1 MLVRPASV
9 SLTVRRPSV
18 IGTKRII
25 TGDAKRRAVI
35 AMQEFDVLVIGG
47 GASGLRAAI
56 AAKRA
61 GASVGLVSKVH
72 PLRTN
77 SAIAQGGLNAP
88 LGKDDSPDSLAADT
102 LVAGDELGDRE
113 VVKTFGREAGKEV
126 TWLERMGVP
135 FNRDKEGR
143 LDLRGFGS
151 NSRNR
156 TCYADDRTGHIV
168 LQVLHEQFQR
178 EKIPSFEEWYVT
190 SLVVDGGSCIG
201 AIALGLRP
209 GKLESFSAR
218 SLILATGGLARL
230 YLPSTASLGTTG
242 DGQSLAYEAGA
253 RLMDMEMIQF
263 HPLVFPKK
271 QGLLVTEATLSAG
284 AVIVDQ
290 KGQAIP
296 DLRGL
301 PRHKICLAVHH
312 AMQNGGGSVSLDLR
326 PIGKEILR
334 GHFPQTQELLRTV
347 AGLDATKD
355 LVPIRPLA
363 HRSIGGIETNATGE
377 TSVPGLFAVG
387 ECACNGLNG
396 AGRLAGNAL
405 TEAVVFGKMAGE
417 AAANHAK
424 AGSKKSFPAAKVTD
438 EEHQLARIIS
448 AESSKDSLAKIHTEL
463 GHLMNEKVGLM
474 RSGTGLQEAL
484 AQIQNLKGRYS
495 KLRVKNSSKIYN
507 YELISYLE
515 LGSML
520 TLAEVMAM
528 AAGARTESR
537 GAHQRTDF
545 PERDDSNWKSHTVVS
560 FSGGSAQLQKKPVS
574 AG

>member
-1 MLVRPASV
+1 
-9 SLTVRRPSV
+9 
-18 IGTKRII
+18 
-25 TGDAKRRAVI
+25 
-35 AMQEFDVLVIGG
+35 MQEFDVLVIGG

-61 GASVGLVSKVH
+61 GASVGLISKVH

-88 LGKDDSPDSLAADT
+88 LGKDDSPDSFAADT
-102 LVAGDELGDRE
+102 FLAGDELCDRD
-113 VVKTFGREAGKEV
+113 VVKAFTQEASKEV
-126 TWLERMGVP
+126 IGLERMGVP

-156 TCYADDRTGHIV
+156 TCYADDRTGYIV

-178 EKIPSFEEWYVT
+178 EQIPSFEEWFVT
-190 SLVVDGGSCIG
+190 SLVVEGGICLG
-201 AIALGLRP
+201 AIALGLRN
-209 GKLESFSAR
+209 GKLDSFSAR
-218 SLILATGGLARL
+218 SIILASGGFTRF

-271 QGLLVTEATLSAG
+271 QGLLITEATLNAG
-284 AVIVDQ
+284 ALIVNQ
-290 KGQAIP
+290 KGESIT
-296 DLRGL
+296 DLKGM
-301 PRHKICLAVHH
+301 PRHKICLSIHH
-312 AMQNGGGSVSLDLR
+312 AMQNGGGVVSLDLR
-326 PIGKEILR
+326 PIGKEKLR
-334 GHFPQTQELLRTV
+334 GYFPQTQELLRTV
-347 AGLDATKD
+347 AGLDVTKD

-363 HRSIGGIETNATGE
+363 HRPIGGIETNAAGE

-405 TEAVVFGKMAGE
+405 TEAVVFGRRAGE
-417 AAANHAK
+417 TAAKHAT
-424 AGSKKSFPAAKVTD
+424 AGSKKSFPTVKVAD
-438 EEHQLARIIS
+438 EEKQLARIIS
-448 AESSKDSLAKIHTEL
+448 AESSTDSLGKIHSEL
-463 GHLMNEKVGLM
+463 GHLMNEKVGLI

-484 AQIQNLKGRYS
+484 GQIQNLKDRYS
-495 KLRVKNSSKIYN
+495 RLRVKNPSRIYN
-507 YELISYLE
+507 YELTSYLE

-520 TLAEVMAM
+520 TLAEVVAS
-528 AAGARTESR
+528 AARARAESR
-537 GAHQRTDF
+537 GAHQRADF
-545 PERDDSNWKSHTVVS
+545 SERDDTNWKSHTLVS
-560 FSGGSAQLQKKPVS
+560 LVGGSGQPQKKPVA

>member
-1 MLVRPASV
+1 
-9 SLTVRRPSV
+9 
-18 IGTKRII
+18 
-25 TGDAKRRAVI
+25 
-35 AMQEFDVLVIGG
+35 MQEFDVLVIGG

-61 GASVGLVSKVH
+61 GASVGLISKVH

-88 LGKDDSPDSLAADT
+88 LGKDDSPDSFAADT
-102 LVAGDELGDRE
+102 FRAGDELCDRD
-113 VVKTFGREAGKEV
+113 VVKAFTQEASKEV
-126 TWLERMGVP
+126 IWLERMGVP

-143 LDLRGFGS
+143 LDLRSFGS

-156 TCYADDRTGHIV
+156 TCYADDRTGYIV

-178 EKIPSFEEWYVT
+178 EQIPSFEEWFVT
-190 SLVVDGGSCIG
+190 SLVVEGGTCLG
-201 AIALGLRP
+201 AIALGLRN
-209 GKLESFSAR
+209 GKLDSFSAR
-218 SLILATGGLARL
+218 SIILASGGLTRF

-271 QGLLVTEATLSAG
+271 QGLLITEAVLNAG
-284 AVIVDQ
+284 AIIVDQ
-290 KGQAIP
+290 KGESVT
-296 DLRGL
+296 DLKGM
-301 PRHKICLAVHH
+301 PRHKICLSIHH
-312 AMQNGGGSVSLDLR
+312 AMQNGGGGVSLDLR
-326 PIGKEILR
+326 PIGKEKLR
-334 GHFPQTQELLRTV
+334 GYFPQTQELLRTV
-347 AGLDATKD
+347 AGLDITKE

-363 HRSIGGIETNATGE
+363 HRPIGGIETNAAGE

-405 TEAVVFGKMAGE
+405 TEAVVFGRRAGE
-417 AAANHAK
+417 TAAKHATV
-424 AGSKKSFPAAKVTD
+424 GSKKSFPTAKVA
-438 EEHQLARIIS
+438 EEEKQLARIIS
-448 AESSKDSLAKIHTEL
+448 AESSTDSLGKIHSEL
-463 GHLMNEKVGLM
+463 GHLMNEKVGLI

-484 AQIQNLKGRYS
+484 SQIQSLKDRYS
-495 KLRVKNSSKIYN
+495 KLRVKNPSKIYN
-507 YELISYLE
+507 YELTSYLE

-520 TLAEVMAM
+520 TLAEIVAS
-528 AAGARTESR
+528 AARARTESR
-537 GAHQRTDF
+537 GAHQRADF
-545 PERDDSNWKSHTVVS
+545 SERDDTNWKSHTLVS
-560 FSGGSAQLQKKPVS
+560 LGVGSGQPQKKPVA

>member
-1 MLVRPASV
+1 
-9 SLTVRRPSV
+9 
-18 IGTKRII
+18 
-25 TGDAKRRAVI
+25 
-35 AMQEFDVLVIGG
+35 MQEFDVLVIGG

-88 LGKDDSPDSLAADT
+88 LGKDDSPDSFAADT
-102 LVAGDELGDRE
+102 FLAGDELCDRD
-113 VVKTFGREAGKEV
+113 VVKAFTQEASKEV
-126 TWLERMGVP
+126 IWLERMGVP

-143 LDLRGFGS
+143 LGLRGFGS
-151 NSRNR
+151 NNRNR
-156 TCYADDRTGHIV
+156 TCYADDRTGYIV

-178 EKIPSFEEWYVT
+178 EQIPSFEEWFVT
-190 SLVVDGGSCIG
+190 SLVVEGGICLG
-201 AIALGLRP
+201 AIALGLRN
-209 GKLESFSAR
+209 GKLDSFSAR
-218 SLILATGGLARL
+218 SIILASGGFTRC

-271 QGLLVTEATLSAG
+271 QGLLITEAALNAG
-284 AVIVDQ
+284 ALIVTQ
-290 KGQAIP
+290 KGESIT
-296 DLRGL
+296 DLKGM
-301 PRHKICLAVHH
+301 PRHKICLSIHH
-312 AMQNGGGSVSLDLR
+312 AMQNGGGVLSLDLR
-326 PIGKEILR
+326 PIGKEKLR
-334 GHFPQTQELLRTV
+334 DFFPQTQELLRTV

-355 LVPIRPLA
+355 TVPIRPLA
-363 HRSIGGIETNATGE
+363 HRPIGGIETNAAGE

-405 TEAVVFGKMAGE
+405 TEAVVFGRRAGE
-417 AAANHAK
+417 TAAKHAT
-424 AGSKKSFPAAKVTD
+424 AGSKKSFPAAKVA
-438 EEHQLARIIS
+438 EEEKQLARIFS
-448 AESSKDSLAKIHTEL
+448 AESSTDSLGKVHSEL
-463 GHLMNEKVGLM
+463 GHLMNEKVGLI

-484 AQIQNLKGRYS
+484 GQIQNLKDRYS
-495 KLRVKNSSKIYN
+495 RLRVKNPSRIYN
-507 YELISYLE
+507 YELTSYLE

-520 TLAEVMAM
+520 TVAEVVAS
-528 AAGARTESR
+528 AARARAESR
-537 GAHQRTDF
+537 GAHQRADF
-545 PERDDSNWKSHTVVS
+545 SERDDTNWKSHTLVS
-560 FSGGSAQLQKKPVS
+560 LVGESAQLQKKPVA